1 MDYGEL
7 KTAVQNY
14 CANSEASFVTNLP
27 NFFIASEDIIL
38 SVVDMSSRWA
48 QVATTALVDGT
59 AEYTFG
65 GTTEGILDVLSVRI
79 AESIPATAGP
89 VEDGPVIYLLQ
100 KDYDFLLEAYPS
112 SKTDVTEPYKG
123 VPKYYAIS
131 SSAVGAGSSPNKTIR
146 LGPIPN
152 AAYTMTL
159 TYYAKSPS
167 TSITGGVDDTTE
179 TWLSITY
186 PSVLLDGALAQAYAY
201 MKGEP
206 DMIQLYEKR
215 FMEGIYMIKN
225 TDEAR
230 LSSDD
235 FRPASPM
242 SNAQVGG

>member
-14 CANSEASFVTNLP
+14 CANSEASFLTNLP
-27 NFFIASEDIIL
+27 NFFIATEDIIL
-38 SVVDMSSRWA
+38 SVVDMSSRWSQIA
-48 QVATTALVDGT
+48 TKPLVAGT
-59 AEYTFG
+59 AEYTTVG
-65 GTTEGILDVLSVRI
+65 MLDVLSVRI
-79 AESIPATAGP
+79 AESIPATSGP
-89 VEDGPVIYLLQ
+89 VEEGPVIYLLQ

-112 SKTDVTEPYKG
+112 SKTDVTEPYKS

-131 SSAVGAGSSPNKTIR
+131 TSAVGAGSSPSKTIR

-186 PSVLLDGALAQAYAY
+186 PNVLLDGALAQAYAY

-225 TDEAR
+225 TDETR

>member
-59 AEYTFG
+59 AEYTTVG
-65 GTTEGILDVLSVRI
+65 MLDVLSVRI
-79 AESIPATAGP
+79 AEDVSVSAGP
-89 VEDGPVIYLLQ
+89 VEEGPVIYLLQ

-112 SKTDVTEPYKG
+112 SKTDVTDPYKG